1 MFGWLRKLSSSA
13 PEPQLPAPLDSFDT
27 TTLRPTLIVR
37 SGLPQIDWDLA
48 NLWISRHHP
57 DASDSAQ
64 VRRAVVAAW
73 LDELKASLRQ
83 PHVCGRQPAFE
94 SITPAS
100 GSVGTRALTAAS
112 RSLTMLQSSL
122 APIRGD
128 APIPPFA
135 LVALATNADYLSFI
149 SHFYPDDGHWAT
161 TGGLYLAGDED
172 HFPILAINTVPGHGV
187 ENTVAHELTHH
198 ALRDRNLPPWLEEGY
213 TQMMEERLTG
223 HNNFELTHELAD
235 QQRDRWQGYA
245 LSAFL
250 DGSAFHS
257 PEDEDQK
264 LAYHLSQWIIRRA
277 LDESPKKFFAF
288 TRDCLLHD
296 PEEACLK
303 NLGQTPQELIHH
315 LTGISPE

>member
-13 PEPQLPAPLDSFDT
+13 PERQLPAPLDSFDT

-57 DASDSAQ
+57 DVSDPAQ

-83 PHVCGRQPAFE
+83 PHVCGRHPAFE

-112 RSLTMLQSSL
+112 RSLTMLRSSL

-128 APIPPFA
+128 TPIPPFA
-135 LVALATNADYLSFI
+135 LVALATDTDYISLT
-149 SHFYPDDGHWAT
+149 SHFDPEEGHWAT
-161 TGGLYLAGDED
+161 SGGTYLRGADEE
-172 HFPILAINTVPGHGV
+172 FPIVAVNTQPGHGV
-187 ENTVAHELTHH
+187 EDTIAHELTHH

-223 HNNFELTHELAD
+223 HTDFSLDHELAAK
-235 QQRDRWQGYA
+235 QRARWQGDA
-245 LSAFL
+245 ISAFL
-250 DGSAFHS
+250 DGTAFHS
-257 PEDEDQK
+257 PEEEDQT
-264 LAYHLSQWIIRRA
+264 LCYHLSEWIIRRA

-303 NLGQTPQELIHH
+303 NFGQTPQELIHH